1 MLERIILSCF
11 LVLFIVLSLGAC
23 QQTTNSVE
31 TQLGRSNPNSSPIS
45 QSSIG
50 DDQGSPLFE
59 DPYDQTLPKS
69 ESTPFVV
76 PTPEQDTGVVTGQ
89 LSYSGTDDPVMNNT
103 LYLGFKIYL
112 TPGPDYTYG
121 FTQHGS
127 PRVTTDDEGRFAIG
141 GITPGAYIVLLWSLS
156 GTSMAHYPESSQE
169 LEINVEAGKVLD
181 LGRIEVIPFTDK

>member
-1 MLERIILSCF
+1 MLERIDLSCF

-23 QQTTNSVE
+23 QQTTSSVE

-50 DDQGSPLFE
+50 DDQGTKLFE
-59 DPYDQTLPKS
+59 DPHGQTLPKS

-76 PTPEQDTGVVTGQ
+76 PTPDQASGVVTGQ
-89 LSYSGTDDPVMNNT
+89 LFYSGTDEPVMNNT

-127 PRVTTDDEGRFAIG
+127 PRVTTDDKGRFAIG
-141 GITPGAYIVLLWSLS
+141 GIPPGKYIVLLWSLS
-156 GTSMAHYPESSQE
+156 GTSMAHYPESNQE
-169 LEINVEAGKVLD
+169 LEINVEAGKLLD
-181 LGRIEVIPFTDK
+181 LGRIEVNPLYNK

>member
-1 MLERIILSCF
+1 MLERINLSSF

-23 QQTTNSVE
+23 KQKTSSVE
-31 TQLGRSNPNSSPIS
+31 TQPGRSNPNSSPIS

-50 DDQGSPLFE
+50 NDQG
-59 DPYDQTLPKS
+59 T
-69 ESTPFVV
+69 TPFVI
-76 PTPEQDTGVVTGQ
+76 PTPELDTGVVTGQ

-141 GITPGAYIVLLWSLS
+141 GIIPGTYIVLLWSLS
-156 GTSMAHYPESSQE
+156 GTSMAHYPESNQE
-169 LEINVEAGKVLD
+169 LEINVEAGKLLD
-181 LGRIEVIPFTDK
+181 LGRIEVNPLNNK